1 MIESRADCLAGSLAN
16 AFAAAGITVCV
27 PRFATLVGLFFGDT
41 APTDYVS
48 ACTTDE
54 ALYALF
60 FHELLDR
67 GIAIAPGAY
76 EVMFPGL
83 AHDDE
88 VLTAISDAAHA
99 AAAAVASR

>member
-1 MIESRADCLAGSLAN
+1 LIESRAECLAGAFVN
-16 AFAAAGITVCV
+16 AFGAAGISVCV

-41 APTDYVS
+41 PPTDYVS
-48 ACTTDE
+48 ACTTNE
-54 ALYALF
+54 ALYATF

-67 GIAIAPGAY
+67 GVAIAPGAY

-83 AHDDE
+83 AHNDE

>member
-1 MIESRADCLAGSLAN
+1 
-16 AFAAAGITVCV
+16 
-27 PRFATLVGLFFGDT
+27 
-41 APTDYVS
+41 VS

-54 ALYALF
+54 ALYAKF

-67 GIAIAPGAY
+67 GVAIAPGAY

-99 AAAAVASR
+99 AAVAVASH